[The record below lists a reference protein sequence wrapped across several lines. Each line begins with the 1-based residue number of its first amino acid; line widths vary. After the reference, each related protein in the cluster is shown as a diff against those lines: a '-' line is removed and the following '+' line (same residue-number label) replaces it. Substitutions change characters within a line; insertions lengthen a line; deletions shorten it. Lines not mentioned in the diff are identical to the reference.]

1 MCRHTRKY
9 FFVLFVTKNKL
20 FVLIVIGKTRYLIDY
35 LRNLHLDYDCK
46 RNLEMQETGNTA
58 DNLCI
63 FLLHL
68 GQAHQVLKKLSNGS
82 TEAYKYHCQKS

>member
-63 FLLHL
+63 FFI
-68 GQAHQVLKKLSNGS
+68 VFRTSPS
-82 TEAYKYHCQKS
+82 SSQKAFEWIR